1 MKLKIYIAGKISGL
15 PISEYTAKFEK
26 VEILLSESGFEPV
39 NPCNFGIPEN
49 TPTTE
54 ALPKCIE
61 EMLKCNAI
69 FMLNGWRDSLGGII
83 EHNIA
88 SHHKLPVYYQE
99 WHSDKNLI
107 KFRKSIKPVK
117 TQN

>member
-15 PISEYTAKFEK
+15 PISEYTENFKKA
-26 VEILLSESGFEPV
+26 EILLSESGFEPV

-61 EMLKCNAI
+61 EML
-69 FMLNGWRDSLGGII
+69 

-107 KFRKSIKPVK
+107 KFRESIKPVK